1 MSAPDDFAIE
11 VDELEDVV
19 GDLEACERQLTQLVE
34 DLERQMA
41 SLHGIWEGLAATAQR
56 DAHEEWSRGMTAMHA
71 ALADLR
77 AAARLAHDQYS
88 GAAATN
94 VAMWRQVT

>member
-1 MSAPDDFAIE
+1 MSAPDDFVIE

-19 GDLEACERQLTQLVE
+19 GDLEACERQLAQLVQ

-41 SLHGIWEGLAATAQR
+41 TLHGTWDGLAATAQHE
-56 DAHEEWSRGMTAMHA
+56 AHEEWSRGMTAMHA

-77 AAARLAHDQYS
+77 AAARLAHDHYT

-94 VAMWRQVT
+94 VTMWRQVT